1 MYLGNA
7 ERALEEADNH
17 TLDPGTRSLERGKD
31 GGVAQLPLYRSK
43 PIRRVRGRNV
53 RSVQEVLVI
62 DWVVGGWVGGW
73 VVPGRSLA
81 IKT

>member
-31 GGVAQLPLYRSK
+31 GGVAQLPLHRSK

-53 RSVQEVLVI
+53 RSVQEVL
-62 DWVVGGWVGGW
+62 GGGGGGGPP
-73 VVPGRSLA
+73 VPGRSLA